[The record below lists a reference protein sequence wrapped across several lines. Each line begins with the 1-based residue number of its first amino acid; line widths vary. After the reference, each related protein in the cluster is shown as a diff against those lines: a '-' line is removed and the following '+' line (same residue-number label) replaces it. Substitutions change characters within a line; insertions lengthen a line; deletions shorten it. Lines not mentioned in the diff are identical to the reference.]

1 MQVPF
6 SPRPGG
12 PVQLPGPMEQVI
24 AFCLV
29 YLLFL
34 SLVLIVLPQKLMDR
48 VIQIAFHLRT
58 RRIAGKLR

>member
-6 SPRPGG
+6 SPPPGS

-48 VIQIAFHLRT
+48 
-58 RRIAGKLR
+58 